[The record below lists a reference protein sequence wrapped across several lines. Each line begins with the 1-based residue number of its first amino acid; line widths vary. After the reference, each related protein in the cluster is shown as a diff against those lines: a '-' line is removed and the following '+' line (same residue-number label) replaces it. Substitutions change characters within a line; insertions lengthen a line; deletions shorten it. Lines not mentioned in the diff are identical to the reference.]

1 MGRSASWSYV
11 TWYNEDVSSGDWAT
25 WEPGSPVSLG
35 DVGKFNRRRC
45 FRKWKNLSDLGI
57 GFDASEEI
65 PRGARFYVR
74 AKDFKAGSST
84 TAKTPIAG
92 AGITVVARRKHACVL
107 QIRRATDAHILD
119 VYELFEGIKS
129 YILAGPRGPDSWPL
143 DSVVVT
149 ERTLAKGGFA
159 AISQAA
165 GHGLELRAAGS
176 ENFVGLAP
184 VNANL
189 QITASSA
196 TAGFLLFE
204 FKSVETPR
212 FGAPIRVKHDLLDR
226 LLPWRSDGPYIVDP
240 LDRRYLI
247 GQLPATFPRLKPE
260 DACYDPARSAMSPD
274 ELASLRVEDLFEPVT
289 SLRPGVQQAAGAELD
304 WSAEIKEVIKQP
316 RRKRAVLVAPEET
329 AKKTS
334 HQLPAH

>member
-1 MGRSASWSYV
+1 MPACCRFGGLPTLTSF
-11 TWYNEDVSSGDWAT
+11 
-25 WEPGSPVSLG
+25 
-35 DVGKFNRRRC
+35 KF
-45 FRKWKNLSDLGI
+45 
-57 GFDASEEI
+57 
-65 PRGARFYVR
+65 
-74 AKDFKAGSST
+74 
-84 TAKTPIAG
+84 
-92 AGITVVARRKHACVL
+92 
-107 QIRRATDAHILD
+107 
-119 VYELFEGIKS
+119 YELLEGIKS

-165 GHGLELRAAGS
+165 GHGLELRSSGS
-176 ENFVGLAP
+176 GHFTGLAP

-196 TAGFLLFE
+196 TAGFFLFE

-247 GQLPATFPRLKPE
+247 SELPATFPRLKSE
-260 DACYDPARSAMSPD
+260 DACYDPARSVMRPD
-274 ELASLRVEDLFEPVT
+274 ELASLRVEDLFERVT
-289 SLRPGVQQAAGAELD
+289 SLRPRDQQTAGVELD
-304 WSAEIKEVIKQP
+304 WSAEIKKVIRQP
-316 RRKRAVLVAPEET
+316 MRKRAVLVSPEEN
-329 AKKTS
+329 AKETS
-334 HQLPAH
+334 QQLPSY